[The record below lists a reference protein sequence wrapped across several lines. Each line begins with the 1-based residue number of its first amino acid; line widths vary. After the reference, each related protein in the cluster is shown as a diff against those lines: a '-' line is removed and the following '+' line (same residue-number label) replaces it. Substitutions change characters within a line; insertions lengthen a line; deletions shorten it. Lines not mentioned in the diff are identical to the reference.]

1 MQRTGTAG
9 ALAVQASRAYEFGG
23 FVLDGELKLSQGGIG
38 WIHLLD
44 LLAMPRRVWTS
55 KFVLKKFI
63 ATCLCLW
70 AGQMQSDEGPSG
82 PSVP

>member
-44 LLAMPRRVWTS
+44 LLDDAPQGV
-55 KFVLKKFI
+55 
-63 ATCLCLW
+63 
-70 AGQMQSDEGPSG
+70 DEQVCAEKVHCNLP
-82 PSVP
+82 VPLGRADAV